1 MALDKDPAMLVQ
13 KGGGENTS
21 CWNKGGLRRKQE
33 HDFIKTQI
41 NMPSEAQIYIYIEV
55 FRKDDTT
62 VLVLMYQGL
71 VLHHLQGQGNGAM
84 GAGGR
89 H

>member
-41 NMPSEAQIYIYIEV
+41 NMPSEAQIYIYI
-55 FRKDDTT
+55 
-62 VLVLMYQGL
+62 
-71 VLHHLQGQGNGAM
+71 
-84 GAGGR
+84 
-89 H
+89 

>member
-71 VLHHLQGQGNGAM
+71 LLHHLQGQGNGAM